1 MTVPSATNRV
11 NYTGNG
17 VTTAFTFPYIFY
29 DEDHLKVYFDGVL
42 QSSGYVVTGAG
53 SEIGGGVTFTS
64 APSADVSILIRRV
77 VGYTQDTDFENF
89 DGNPSDVTEKQFDLL
104 AMQTQQLADESARS
118 LRLRE
123 DDPTTSIELPL
134 VADRA
139 NMFLAFD
146 SLGNPTASSGA
157 TSTGTTFGAT
167 GEDLAATATPALAR
181 SVLELGTMA
190 TQAASSVAITGGS
203 ITGIT
208 DLAVADGGT
217 GASTGA
223 GAYNN
228 ISAPF
233 NSDRVLYGL
242 TLSNNV
248 SNATNDID
256 IAAGACVSDDGTTVM
271 SLSAITKQLDA
282 AWAVGTNQ
290 GGLDM
295 GSIANTTY
303 HLWVINRPDTNVTDV
318 LFSASAS
325 SPTMPAN
332 YTKKKC
338 IGSIVRTG
346 GAIKAFTQY
355 GNYFEWVSPV
365 VDVDAQNP
373 GTSATTRTLN
383 SIPTGVSVLAHI
395 FAGIYGGTTNSIVG
409 YISSLSQTDL
419 APQATSTA
427 SLTGMGNFHGP
438 DAGSR
443 WSFTSVRIWTNTSAQ
458 VRTRIDVSGLN
469 DRIGLISAGWTD
481 PRI

>member
-17 VTTAFTFPYIFY
+17 VTTAFAFPYIFY
-29 DEDHLKVYFDGVL
+29 DEDHIKVYFDGVL

-53 SEIGGGVTFTS
+53 SESGGTVTFTP

-104 AMQTQQLADESARS
+104 AMQTQQLADESVRS
-118 LRLRE
+118 LKLRE

-146 SLGNPTASSGA
+146 SLGNPTASAGA

-190 TQAASSVAITGGS
+190 TQTASSVAITGGAIS
-203 ITGIT
+203 GIT
-208 DLAVADGGT
+208 DLALADGGT
-217 GASTGA
+217 GASSAA

-228 ISAPF
+228 IAASF

-242 TLSNNV
+242 TLSNHV
-248 SNATNDID
+248 SDATNDID
-256 IAAGACVSDDGTTVM
+256 IAAGACVSDDGTTVI
-271 SLSAITKQLDA
+271 SLSAITKRLDA

-290 GGLDM
+290 GGLDT
-295 GSIANTTY
+295 GAIANTTY
-303 HLWVINRPDTNVTDV
+303 HVWAIKRPDTDVSDVT
-318 LFSASAS
+318 FSTSASD
-325 SPTMPAN
+325 PTLNAA

-355 GNYFEWVSPV
+355 GNYFEWTAPV
-365 VDVDAQNP
+365 VDVAAQNP
-373 GTSATTRTLN
+373 GTSAVTRTLTL
-383 SIPTGVSVLAHI
+383 PTGVKLRARVNC
-395 FAGIYGGTTNSIVG
+395 GIYSGTTGSVAG
-409 YISSLSQTDL
+409 YVSSLDQTDL
-419 APQATSTA
+419 APQVFNTA
-427 SLTGMGNFHGP
+427 SLTGQANFHGC
-438 DAGSR
+438 DTG
-443 WSFTSVRIWTNTSAQ
+443 TSWNFNPVDVWTNTSAQ
-458 VRTRIDVSGLN
+458 VRSRIGTSGAL
-469 DRIGLISAGWTD
+469 DRIGIITQGWMD

>member
-17 VTTAFTFPYIFY
+17 VTTAFAFPYIFY
-29 DEDHLKVYFDGVL
+29 DEDHIKVYFDGVL

-53 SEIGGGVTFTS
+53 SESGGTVTFTP
-64 APSADVSILIRRV
+64 APTADVSILIRRV

-118 LRLRE
+118 LKLRE

-146 SLGNPTASSGA
+146 SLGNPTASAGA

-190 TQAASSVAITGGS
+190 TQAASSVAITGGAIS
-203 ITGIT
+203 GIT
-208 DLAVADGGT
+208 DLALADGGT
-217 GASTGA
+217 GASTAA

-228 ISAPF
+228 ISASF

-248 SNATNDID
+248 SDATNDID

-271 SLSAITKQLDA
+271 VLSAITKQLDA
-282 AWAVGTNQ
+282 AWSVGTNQ
-290 GGLDM
+290 GGLDT

-325 SPTMPAN
+325 APTMPTN

-346 GAIKAFTQY
+346 AAIKTFTQY
-355 GNYFEWVSPV
+355 RNYFEWKAPV
-365 VDVDAQNP
+365 VDVDDDNP
-373 GTSATTRTLN
+373 GTSAVTRTLTL
-383 SIPTGVSVLAHI
+383 PTGVKLRARVNC
-395 FAGIYGGTTNSIVG
+395 GIYSGTTGSVNG
-409 YISSLSQTDL
+409 YVSSLDQTDL
-419 APQATSTA
+419 AVQARTTA
-427 SLTGMGNFHGP
+427 SLTGQSNFHGCDTGTAWNFNP
-438 DAGSR
+438 VD
-443 WSFTSVRIWTNTSAQ
+443 VWTNTSAQ
-458 VRTRIDVSGLN
+458 VRSRIDTSGAL
-469 DRIGLISAGWTD
+469 DRIGMITQGWMD